1 VKGYLV
7 ATAARKDSSGGKW
20 NGNGE
25 QERNERFLW
34 SKKRGV

>member
-1 VKGYLV
+1 VKGYVV
-7 ATAARKDSSGGKW
+7 ATAGKKDSSGGKW

-34 SKKRGV
+34 SKKRGF